1 MPLMTQVDSLI
12 ARAYEM
18 VPATDGWD
26 DLIASLASLIGGE
39 SGVIYT
45 KPGFLRGLGIL
56 ASYGA
61 DFSASLPTYLSYYEK
76 RSPLLGFYRKQP
88 EGSVRALGQFA
99 FSPAYRETEYFTDWV
114 RPQGYG
120 DMIGGHLVRRP
131 GLYSWICIRRPDS
144 FGAFHAADVRAAKR
158 IAPHFGRA
166 VRLKAKI
173 ESERTVS
180 RTLCEALE
188 CVGCG
193 VLTVDAWGKVISA
206 NRAAEIILK
215 VNDGLLFWQGKI
227 ACERQEDSAKLQN
240 GLRSAA
246 QPLSSDHNP
255 GTDFAVHRRSG
266 RPLTV
271 HLIPLP
277 SRSAWS
283 SFTSSGAVA
292 VLFLVDPELESQR
305 GVYAV
310 VNGYDLTSAE
320 GKVLREIFRCS
331 GLLEAAGKLGVTEA
345 TARTHLQRIF
355 SKTDTR
361 NQAELVRLVMRSSLS

>member
-1 MPLMTQVDSLI
+1 
-12 ARAYEM
+12 M

-26 DLIASLASLIGGE
+26 DLIASLASLIGGD
-39 SGVIYT
+39 SGIIYI
-45 KPGFLRGLGIL
+45 KPSFLSGLGIL

-61 DFSASLPTYLSYYEK
+61 DFSATLPTYLSYYEK
-76 RSPLLGFYRKQP
+76 RSPLLAFYRNQP

-99 FSPAYRETEYFTDWV
+99 FSPTYRETEYFTDWA

-120 DMIGGHLVRRP
+120 DTIGGHLVRRP
-131 GLYSWICIRRPDS
+131 DLYSWICIRRPNS
-144 FGAFHAADVRAAKR
+144 FGAFGAADVRAAKR

-166 VRLKAKI
+166 VRLRAKI
-173 ESERTVS
+173 KSERTVN

-193 VLTVDAWGKVISA
+193 VLTVDAQGRVISA
-206 NRAAEIILK
+206 NRTAEIILK
-215 VNDGLLFWQGKI
+215 VNDGLLFWRGKI
-227 ACERQEDSAKLQN
+227 ACERQQDSAKLQ
-240 GLRSAA
+240 SALKA
-246 QPLSSDHNP
+246 ASQPLSSDQGP
-255 GTDFAVHRRSG
+255 GTDFAVSRRTG

-277 SRSAWS
+277 SRPAWS
-283 SFTSSGAVA
+283 SFTSSRAVA
-292 VLFLVDPELESQR
+292 VLFLVDPELESRR
-305 GVYAV
+305 GVDAV
-310 VNGYDLTSAE
+310 VNGYGLTTAE
-320 GKVLREIFRCS
+320 GNVLREIFRCS
-331 GLLEAAGKLGVTEA
+331 GLLEAAAKLGVAEA

>member
-1 MPLMTQVDSLI
+1 MIRQDSRRTL
-12 ARAYEM
+12 
-18 VPATDGWD
+18 
-26 DLIASLASLIGGE
+26 S
-39 SGVIYT
+39 
-45 KPGFLRGLGIL
+45 GLGIL
-56 ASYGA
+56 ASCGA
-61 DFSASLPTYLSYYEK
+61 DFSTTLPTYRSYYEK
-76 RSPLLGFYRKQP
+76 RSPLLAFYRNQA

-99 FSPAYRETEYFTDWV
+99 FGPTYRETEYFTDWV

-120 DMIGGHLVRRP
+120 DMIAGHLVRRP
-131 GLYSWICIRRPDS
+131 DLYSWICIRRPDS
-144 FGAFHAADVRAAKR
+144 FGAFGAASVRAAKR
-158 IAPHFGRA
+158 IVPHFGRA
-166 VRLKAKI
+166 VRLRAKI
-173 ESERTVS
+173 ESERTVN

-188 CVGCG
+188 CVGSG
-193 VLTVDAWGKVISA
+193 VVTVDARGKVISA

-227 ACERQEDSAKLQN
+227 ACERQEDGAKLHK
-240 GLRSAA
+240 GLKAA
-246 QPLSSDHNP
+246 TNPFSSDHDP

-283 SFTSSGAVA
+283 SLTSSGAVA

-305 GVYAV
+305 GVDAV
-310 VNGYDLTSAE
+310 VNGYDLTAAE
-320 GKVLREIFRCS
+320 GKVLREIFRCA